1 MFNHTPP
8 AESVAVT
15 APLGSSVVSSMVPDF
30 VYYSVL
36 PFTHFVAVHALRNAT
51 VKESVTTESMKAES
65 DATHV
70 YFRNLNNKTAR
81 QRFNGNDRSHRAST
95 RNGTYT
101 DYLLRAKRSNENR
114 RAAFTAALEAT
125 ND

>member
-1 MFNHTPP
+1 MFNHTNHFNGEAKAATVGTTVCELIP
-8 AESVAVT
+8 E
-15 APLGSSVVSSMVPDF
+15 F
-30 VYYSVL
+30 VYYSVM
-36 PFTHFVAVHALRNAT
+36 PFTHFVAVDALRNAT

-65 DATHV
+65 DATSER
-70 YFRNLNNKTAR
+70 FRKLNNATAR
-81 QRFNGNDRSHRAST
+81 ERFQGNDRSHRAST
-95 RNGTYT
+95 RKGTYT